1 MVLALPLRGK
11 DPCGVKTPSSHMP
24 VVASVPQGSP
34 CYVRNPQNDTAP
46 SSPCPSHR
54 CNAPLPLTRAY
65 RGVPLGERVLFSK
78 HSVYKVLSW
87 PFWLSSFR
95 FLAESQKGLC
105 LTVVIR

>member
-1 MVLALPLRGK
+1 MSVAAAA
-11 DPCGVKTPSSHMP
+11 TP
-24 VVASVPQGSP
+24 
-34 CYVRNPQNDTAP
+34 
-46 SSPCPSHR
+46 
-54 CNAPLPLTRAY
+54 APLPLTRAY

-105 LTVVIR
+105 LTVVLRWSYGEPISCPLGRAARRRH